1 MTNWKIPA
9 AFLVVA
15 MAIGIALQVLYWP
28 QLPERMATHFDAQ
41 GNPNGWMDRQ
51 SAAGLSVGLVLFLP
65 LFFISIS
72 IAIRWLPTSTINL
85 PHREYWLSAER
96 RDETLRWMT
105 VWMMWFSVAITIFLV
120 AINHLTFIANRDA
133 QPLSAVW
140 FWGLLSVFLLTTAAL
155 IVLMYRRFG
164 SPR

>member
-1 MTNWKIPA
+1 M
-9 AFLVVA
+9 
-15 MAIGIALQVLYWP
+15 
-28 QLPERMATHFDAQ
+28 
-41 GNPNGWMDRQ
+41 
-51 SAAGLSVGLVLFLP
+51 
-65 LFFISIS
+65 
-72 IAIRWLPTSTINL
+72 
-85 PHREYWLSAER
+85 SAER

-105 VWMMWFSVAITIFLV
+105 GWMIWFSVAITIFLV